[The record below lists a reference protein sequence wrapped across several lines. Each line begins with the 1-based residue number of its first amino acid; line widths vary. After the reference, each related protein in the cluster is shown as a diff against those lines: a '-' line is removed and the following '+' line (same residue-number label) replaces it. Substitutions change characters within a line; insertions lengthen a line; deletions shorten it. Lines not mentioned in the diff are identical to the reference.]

1 MAGGRAALCRRS
13 HRIEDI
19 FGSTRWIRGRLF
31 DDECVMAQSAHS
43 DLGEE
48 LRALYRSALPEV
60 YGFVLARCGSRELA
74 EDLTA
79 EAFMSAVSA
88 IRSGAV
94 DAITT
99 GWLVVVAR
107 RRLVD
112 HWRRLEVEQR
122 RLQLLPGAAEDVDDP
137 WTEDLDLGIARTALA
152 GLRPQHRAVLTLKYI
167 DGLSVAEVARLM
179 GRSVPAAEGLLQRA
193 RTALRRAYDEV
204 QVDEL

>member
-1 MAGGRAALCRRS
+1 MFDNERVTAQPA
-13 HRIEDI
+13 HR
-19 FGSTRWIRGRLF
+19 
-31 DDECVMAQSAHS
+31 

-48 LRALYRSALPEV
+48 LIALYRSALPDV
-60 YGFVLARCGSRELA
+60 YGFLLARCGSRELA

-122 RLQLLPGAAEDVDDP
+122 RLHLLPGEAEGVDDP
-137 WTEDLDLGIARTALA
+137 WKEVDPGIARTALA
-152 GLRPQHRAVLTLKYI
+152 GLPPQHRSVLTLKYI
-167 DGLSVAEVARLM
+167 DGLSVAEVAGLM
-179 GRSVPAAEGLLQRA
+179 SRSVPATEGLLQRA

-204 QVDEL
+204 KADEL

>member
-1 MAGGRAALCRRS
+1 
-13 HRIEDI
+13 
-19 FGSTRWIRGRLF
+19 LF
-31 DDECVMAQSAHS
+31 DDEHMTAQSAHGG
-43 DLGEE
+43 LGDE
-48 LRALYRSALPEV
+48 LMALYRSALPEV

-79 EAFMSAVSA
+79 DAFLSAVTA

-122 RLQLLPGAAEDVDDP
+122 RLQLVPGAGDDVDDP
-137 WTEDLDLGIARTALA
+137 WAEDVDLGIARTALA
-152 GLRPQHRAVLTLKYI
+152 GLLPQHRAVLTLKYI

-179 GRSVPAAEGLLQRA
+179 GRSVAATEGLLQRA
-193 RTALRRAYDEV
+193 RTGLRRAYEEMQAHD
-204 QVDEL
+204 L

>member
-1 MAGGRAALCRRS
+1 M
-13 HRIEDI
+13 
-19 FGSTRWIRGRLF
+19 
-31 DDECVMAQSAHS
+31 
-43 DLGEE
+43 
-48 LRALYRSALPEV
+48 ALYRSALPEV

-79 EAFMSAVSA
+79 DAFMSAVSA

-99 GWLVVVAR
+99 GWLVVVAQ
-107 RRLVD
+107 RRLID

-152 GLRPQHRAVLTLKYI
+152 GLGPQHRAVLTLKYI

-179 GRSVPAAEGLLQRA
+179 GRSVPATEGLLQRA

-204 QVDEL
+204 QADEL